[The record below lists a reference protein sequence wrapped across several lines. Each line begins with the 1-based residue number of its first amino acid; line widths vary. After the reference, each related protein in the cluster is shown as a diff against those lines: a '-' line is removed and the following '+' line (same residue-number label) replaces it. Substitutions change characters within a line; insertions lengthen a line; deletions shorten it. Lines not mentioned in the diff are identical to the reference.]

1 MNVQYLQKSLKLQ
14 YKDQRAINDKFVLA
28 ALSIPLNNRLSNFER
43 LNFNYMP
50 NSLKDF
56 DETSLVAKE
65 ELLATARML
74 EVEGQP
80 SRSSLIHY
88 INIENIHSNTTKHV
102 SDLFNLIENEK
113 SPFVISKKGKA
124 ALEALCKECPSL
136 EVYRDFI
143 AKTLSV
149 RILQKCKSFYKS
161 MKLSKLMNIISF
173 YDSIPVIENLLY
185 ECNREG
191 LVHTVINYH
200 SQGEGYLNFNVEEQ
214 VGDSLTEFGNQLK
227 GCFQKVVEATTHGK
241 TQRQRIFQKV
251 KEKLDDEIAEKEKQR

>member
-43 LNFNYMP
+43 INFNYMP

-56 DETSLVAKE
+56 DEASLVARE

-88 INIENIHSNTTKHV
+88 INIENIHANTSQHV
-102 SDLFNLIENEK
+102 SELFYLIENEK

-124 ALEALCKECPSL
+124 ALDALCKECPSL
-136 EVYRDFI
+136 TVYKEFI
-143 AKTLSV
+143 AKTLTV

-161 MKLSKLMNIISF
+161 MKLSKLMKVISF

-200 SQGEGYLNFNVEEQ
+200 SQGEGYLIFNPEDQ
-214 VGDSLTEFGNQLK
+214 VADNLTAFGSQLK
-227 GCFQKVVEATTHGK
+227 ECF
-241 TQRQRIFQKV
+241 
-251 KEKLDDEIAEKEKQR
+251 